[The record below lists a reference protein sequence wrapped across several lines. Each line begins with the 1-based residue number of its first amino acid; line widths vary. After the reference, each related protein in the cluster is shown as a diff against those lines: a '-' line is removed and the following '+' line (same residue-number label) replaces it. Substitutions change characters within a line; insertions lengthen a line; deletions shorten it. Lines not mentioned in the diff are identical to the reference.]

1 MPERLGR
8 PREPLPN
15 LRGEDETEIRY
26 LIDLIET
33 QSWILSPLKPPSCI
47 LGRHPPPKASASSTS
62 KPKAVDPSLAFC
74 ASLYSIEQG
83 GVRSLELGPEMGGSR
98 KEALEH
104 LLGVVEMEIGRMM
117 LNDDNYQKKKAARDG
132 GGSVGSGS
140 VGRGERG

>member
-1 MPERLGR
+1 M
-8 PREPLPN
+8 
-15 LRGEDETEIRY
+15 
-26 LIDLIET
+26 
-33 QSWILSPLKPPSCI
+33 
-47 LGRHPPPKASASSTS
+47 
-62 KPKAVDPSLAFC
+62 
-74 ASLYSIEQG
+74 
-83 GVRSLELGPEMGGSR
+83 ELGPEMGGSR